1 MPTKINHAILHIFD
15 FVSCENTFAQ
25 EEIDLTSKNAKNFVT
40 KHAVKALTCLDNKR
54 GTFAPES
61 GFAEELRAYYAG
73 QRDFVEL
80 SQQIGDFLVTELGH
94 MEKTPSTD
102 LLVVDFEDEPVK
114 AVNEMSDEEVEASFK
129 GRANRYFAILLLE
142 SKQAYMHEMG
152 FGEVGPMNTVVRQ
165 HAVLPNPSQKV
176 PSYAVIDLRTL
187 EVQFADKK
195 RVIAGEERWLI
206 PDGLLQ
212 CSMEASSKETLTAV
226 TEIVEAVAEEYGANT
241 AVAMSKAKAYAAE
254 SVEEYDYEDR
264 VEVDIEQLAEEVFED
279 QPELKKR
286 FVEAV
291 HEQELPERVP
301 LEREAVKKVTRNHRI
316 VTDTGIQITFPAEY
330 SKSPEFI
337 TFTNEADGSI
347 SISLKNISHIENR

>member
-1 MPTKINHAILHIFD
+1 MPAKINHAILHIFD
-15 FVSCENTFAQ
+15 FVSCENTFAS
-25 EEIDLTSKNAKNFVT
+25 EEIDLTSKNAKNFVI
-40 KHAVKALTCLDNKR
+40 KHAVKALTSLDNKR
-54 GTFAPES
+54 GAFSAES
-61 GFAEELRAYYAG
+61 GFAEELRAYFAG

-80 SQQIGDFLVTELGH
+80 SCQIGEFLATELGH

-102 LLVVDFEDEPVK
+102 LLVVDFEEESSK
-114 AVNEMSDEEVEASFK
+114 AVNEMTDEEVEASFK
-129 GRANRYFAILLLE
+129 GRINRYFAILLLE

-152 FGEVGPMNTVVRQ
+152 FGEVGPRNGIVRQ

-176 PSYAVIDLRTL
+176 QSYAVIDLRTM

-254 SVEEYDYEDR
+254 NVQDFEDQ
-264 VEVDIEQLAEEVFED
+264 VEVDIQELAEEVFED

-286 FVEAV
+286 LVEVAQ
-291 HEQELPERVP
+291 ERELPERVP
-301 LEREAVKKVTRNHRI
+301 LEREAVKKVTRNHKIR
-316 VTDTGIQITFPAEY
+316 TDTGIEITFPAEY

-337 TFTNEADGSI
+337 TFTSESDGKI